1 MAARAAE
8 ALHEQGLLSAELL
21 ERVRGAL
28 AGGALA
34 GGALAEGVPPAAA
47 APEPAPAPLP
57 PAAALLAEGVIP
69 FVHFVRL
76 HLVDAAVPPERAVL
90 QALGDVSATY
100 LQGDVD
106 AYKKTVDALGA
117 QLMKSHAAVTSG
129 DAGWFQQE
137 LTQMLDGLV
146 RYYLG
151 TSHWDDPDA
160 LLKANAQDDEE
171 EQEQEVTV
179 AAAAA
184 ASAMSRSWSRLK
196 RSVWDNAVTNRLST
210 VREFSTMSEILRSVA
225 TEEASDALSEARR
238 TLRESK
244 PPFIVLLGGGMAAG
258 KSTVV
263 HRLKSDWE
271 GSVVIEADEFKM
283 KVTQRHL
290 APCFSAVFLQFFCR
304 FSAVFPP
311 FFCSFALSGF
321 LAPRRREWAEN
332 GVTWGEMART
342 CSSASSTS

>member
-1 MAARAAE
+1 MLWPRKGAGRA
-8 ALHEQGLLSAELL
+8 
-21 ERVRGAL
+21 
-28 AGGALA
+28 
-34 GGALAEGVPPAAA
+34 
-47 APEPAPAPLP
+47 
-57 PAAALLAEGVIP
+57 
-69 FVHFVRL
+69 
-76 HLVDAAVPPERAVL
+76 PPERAVL

-151 TSHWDDPDA
+151 TFHWDVPDA
-160 LLKANAQDDEE
+160 ILKANAQDDEE

-225 TEEASDALSEARR
+225 TEETSDALSEARR
-238 TLRESK
+238 TLR
-244 PPFIVLLGGGMAAG
+244 A
-258 KSTVV
+258 
-263 HRLKSDWE
+263 
-271 GSVVIEADEFKM
+271 
-283 KVTQRHL
+283 
-290 APCFSAVFLQFFCR
+290 
-304 FSAVFPP
+304 
-311 FFCSFALSGF
+311 
-321 LAPRRREWAEN
+321 
-332 GVTWGEMART
+332 
-342 CSSASSTS
+342 

>member
-1 MAARAAE
+1 MATPRAQPLWCVYRVTRSLSCARVSP
-8 ALHEQGLLSAELL
+8 LI
-21 ERVRGAL
+21 VRGAT
-28 AGGALA
+28 
-34 GGALAEGVPPAAA
+34 P
-47 APEPAPAPLP
+47 
-57 PAAALLAEGVIP
+57 
-69 FVHFVRL
+69 
-76 HLVDAAVPPERAVL
+76 
-90 QALGDVSATY
+90 VSAFMAVT
-100 LQGDVD
+100 
-106 AYKKTVDALGA
+106 
-117 QLMKSHAAVTSG
+117 AAVTSG

-151 TSHWDDPDA
+151 TSHWNNPDA

-271 GSVVIEADEFKM
+271 
-283 KVTQRHL
+283 
-290 APCFSAVFLQFFCR
+290 
-304 FSAVFPP
+304 
-311 FFCSFALSGF
+311 
-321 LAPRRREWAEN
+321 
-332 GVTWGEMART
+332 
-342 CSSASSTS
+342 

>member
-34 GGALAEGVPPAAA
+34 EGVPPAAA
-47 APEPAPAPLP
+47 APEPAPLP

-225 TEEASDALSEARR
+225 TEETSDALSEARR

-271 GSVVIEADEFKM
+271 
-283 KVTQRHL
+283 
-290 APCFSAVFLQFFCR
+290 
-304 FSAVFPP
+304 
-311 FFCSFALSGF
+311 
-321 LAPRRREWAEN
+321 
-332 GVTWGEMART
+332 
-342 CSSASSTS
+342 

>member
-21 ERVRGAL
+21 ERVL
-28 AGGALA
+28 GALA

-47 APEPAPAPLP
+47 APEPEQAPAPAPLP

-76 HLVDAAVPPERAVL
+76 HLVDAAAPPERAVL

-151 TSHWDDPDA
+151 TFHWDVPDA

-171 EQEQEVTV
+171 EQEVTV

-225 TEEASDALSEARR
+225 TEETSDALSEARR

-263 HRLKSDWE
+263 HRLKSDWV
-271 GSVVIEADEFKM
+271 SP
-283 KVTQRHL
+283 QR
-290 APCFSAVFLQFFCR
+290 CR
-304 FSAVFPP
+304 PS
-311 FFCSFALSGF
+311 C
-321 LAPRRREWAEN
+321 
-332 GVTWGEMART
+332 
-342 CSSASSTS
+342 